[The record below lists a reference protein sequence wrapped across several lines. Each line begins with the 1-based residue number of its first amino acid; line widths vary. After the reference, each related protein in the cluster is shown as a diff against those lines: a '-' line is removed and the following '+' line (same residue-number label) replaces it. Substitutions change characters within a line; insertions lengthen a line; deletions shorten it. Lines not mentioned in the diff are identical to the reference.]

1 MSRKRSLITSLHE
14 STTSK
19 YFKPDGAVQPV
30 SSALIAFVYVTADMQ
45 HCLLQAAKHAAESGA
60 QMINFI
66 FSPNVIANRHHADL
80 LNCLQSCWLP
90 VTGREQ
96 FLSNAHGCYVSCW
109 LSSFASG
116 AQHECLENSRIFS
129 VGFVPHGFLHWKG
142 LSFYIGKIDSLM
154 LSFFVP
160 LEAHIQKI

>member
-14 STTSK
+14 STTRK

-30 SSALIAFVYVTADMQ
+30 SSALIAFVYVTADME
-45 HCLLQAAKHAAESGA
+45 HCLMQAAKHAAESGA

-66 FSPNVIANRHHADL
+66 FSPNVIANRHHEDL
-80 LNCLQSCWLP
+80 LNCLQSCLLP

-96 FLSNAHGCYVSCW
+96 FLSSVHGCYASFW

-116 AQHECLENSRIFS
+116 AQHECLENSESFPS
-129 VGFVPHGFLHWKG
+129 VLC
-142 LSFYIGKIDSLM
+142 LMDSCIGKD
-154 LSFFVP
+154 
-160 LEAHIQKI
+160 